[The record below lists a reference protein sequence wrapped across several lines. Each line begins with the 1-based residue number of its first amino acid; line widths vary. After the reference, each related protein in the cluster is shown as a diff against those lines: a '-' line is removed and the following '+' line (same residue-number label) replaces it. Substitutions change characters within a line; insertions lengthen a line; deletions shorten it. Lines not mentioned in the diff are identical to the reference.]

1 MYTDAFWLSC
11 VAVFLG
17 RKEWVCTSSWRPIFK
32 NFFFF
37 DAQIAISVILSS
49 ILTSTLEQIYCY
61 LKQKYDSCFA
71 QAIGRVVHIC
81 GCIRIT
87 LCFSN
92 FFDVGNENVGNCKGQ
107 NLYLYLSLLAFQDT
121 SSNAMDPCYLS
132 LRLPTDAVETFL
144 TVHIFHFLAFRF

>member
-1 MYTDAFWLSC
+1 MHFDWVVLLFSLVGKCGCAL
-11 VAVFLG
+11 AVGDRFFL
-17 RKEWVCTSSWRPIFK
+17 FLFY
-32 NFFFF
+32 FFIFF

-49 ILTSTLEQIYCY
+49 ILTSTLEQIYCH

-81 GCIRIT
+81 GCIGIT

-107 NLYLYLSLLAFQDT
+107 NVYLYLSLFAFQDT
-121 SSNAMDPCYLS
+121 SSNATDPCYFAFANGCS
-132 LRLPTDAVETFL
+132 LETFL